1 MCIRDR
7 QEAQQIVND
16 PNTLINM
23 VSRRSKQLKHGS
35 KPLVESL
42 EKLEPEDIALREI
55 IEGKISYQAWQES
68 DES

>member
-1 MCIRDR
+1 MRDEYLK
-7 QEAQQIVND
+7 EAQSIVND

-42 EKLEPEDIALREI
+42 EKLEPEDVALKEI
-55 IEGKISYQAWQES
+55 IEGKISFQAWQES
-68 DES
+68 EDN

>member
-1 MCIRDR
+1 MRDEYLK
-7 QEAQQIVND
+7 EAQSIVND

-42 EKLEPEDIALREI
+42 EKLEPEDVALKEI

-68 DES
+68 EDN

>member
-1 MCIRDR
+1 MRDEYL

-23 VSRRSKQLKHGS
+23 VSRRSKQLKYGS

-55 IEGKISYQAWQES
+55 IEGKISFQEWSES